1 MSAKMALEFT
11 IVETVLMQALAEK
24 RNVKSIVFT
33 EQRVPIELSLFFGEI
48 IRVWNLRLF
57 E

>member
-1 MSAKMALEFT
+1 MALEFT
-11 IVETVLMQALAEK
+11 IAETVLMQALAEK